1 MTKVEESYHLWP
13 DENDIEG
20 RIEVTLE
27 VEGDKVPEVFKMF
40 QRSLQALSD
49 EFKLGYH
56 GVEVVSDE

>member
-1 MTKVEESYHLWP
+1 MTKVEESYYLWP